1 MALCFIEKRAEC
13 VNRILSMH
21 HEKYDH
27 PEAQKG
33 LSESG
38 VRSSV
43 VFSMTTI
50 EEARTNR

>member
-1 MALCFIEKRAEC
+1 
-13 VNRILSMH
+13 MH